1 MISADEVRKQQ
12 YDLNTTKEKRQL
24 EEVEESIM
32 KNIKQGQVYYSGSLC
47 PTVKA
52 ELNRLGYKT
61 EYNSGDQREGSWTKI
76 TW

>member
-1 MISADEVRKQQ
+1 MISAGEVRKQQ
-12 YDLNTTKEKRQL
+12 NELNSTEEKRQL
-24 EEVEESIM
+24 EEIEESIM
-32 KNIKQGQVYYSGSLC
+32 KNIKQGQVYYGGSLC

-61 EYNSGDQREGSWTKI
+61 EYYSGDQREGSSTKI